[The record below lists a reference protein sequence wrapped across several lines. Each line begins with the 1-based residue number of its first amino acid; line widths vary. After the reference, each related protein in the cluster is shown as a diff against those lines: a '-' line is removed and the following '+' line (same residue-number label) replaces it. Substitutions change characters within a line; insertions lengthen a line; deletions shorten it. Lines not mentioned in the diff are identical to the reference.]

1 MKPLNVRPLKC
12 YFHSSHPSLASTVWT
27 HVLGSVI
34 MWYCHHLSSLL
45 VEGQA
50 LWCSLESAPVSAL
63 QTSHREAVGDAAM
76 RDFHVSQLVCTTTVV
91 TPSQSRFCQGPLT
104 RSSLSLRQRS
114 TLHLTPIPPHAVMST
129 APPIICPTLPLN
141 AALPHSLVAHRAV
154 TQVGSVCGNQG
165 GLMSFNE
172 TDAGPR

>member
-1 MKPLNVRPLKC
+1 MKTQNVHPLKS
-12 YFHSSHPSLASTVWT
+12 YFHSSHPALASTVWT
-27 HVLGSVI
+27 HVPGSVF
-34 MWYCHHLSSLL
+34 MWYCRHLSSLL

-50 LWCSLESAPVSAL
+50 LWCSLASAPVSAL

-76 RDFHVSQLVCTTTVV
+76 RDCHVSQLVCTMTVV

-104 RSSLSLRQRS
+104 RSSLSLRQGS
-114 TLHLTPIPPHAVMST
+114 TLHLTPIPPCAVMST
-129 APPIICPTLPLN
+129 APPVTCPALPLN
-141 AALPHSLVAHRAV
+141 APLPHLLVAPRAV